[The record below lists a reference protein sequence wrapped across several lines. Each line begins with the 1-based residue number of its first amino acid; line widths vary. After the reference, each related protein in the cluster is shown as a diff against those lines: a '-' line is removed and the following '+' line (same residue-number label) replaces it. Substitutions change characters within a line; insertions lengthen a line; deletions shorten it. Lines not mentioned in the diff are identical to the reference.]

1 MSVKRGIFAKRHPAR
16 QHNIEA
22 KLRVGFLLTP
32 RFTLTAFAGFI
43 DALRL
48 AADEGDRSRPQR
60 CRWDVLGTE
69 GTPILSSCGTG
80 VLPTAPYGS
89 PEAYVS
95 AELQEQVYRNLVDIE
110 RCAVIVRVAGGV
122 IEDIRCT
129 SNESRFAVQLNGLIE
144 SDDNYRKIHEI
155 GFGLNPN
162 DGFFLDENF
171 LPNEMQLGV
180 HFGLGLTPYTKFH
193 LDIACSAVSAI
204 SDMGNEQV
212 KVL

>member
-1 MSVKRGIFAKRHPAR
+1 MTVKRGIFAKRRPAR

-60 CRWDVLGTE
+60 CRWGVLGTE

-89 PEAYVS
+89 PEAYD
-95 AELQEQVYRNLVDIE
+95 YRAVVGGLLHGGQKVPARSYSLLRETAAPGSNLILPGTSCFSPAP
-110 RCAVIVRVAGGV
+110 RGV
-122 IEDIRCT
+122 
-129 SNESRFAVQLNGLIE
+129 L
-144 SDDNYRKIHEI
+144 
-155 GFGLNPN
+155 
-162 DGFFLDENF
+162 
-171 LPNEMQLGV
+171 
-180 HFGLGLTPYTKFH
+180 
-193 LDIACSAVSAI
+193 
-204 SDMGNEQV
+204 
-212 KVL
+212 

>member
-1 MSVKRGIFAKRHPAR
+1 MTVKRGIFAKRRPAR

-60 CRWDVLGTE
+60 CRWGVLGTE

-89 PEAYVS
+89 PEAYDYLVVVGGLLHGGQNVPVRFYS
-95 AELQEQVYRNLVDIE
+95 LLHETAAAELQ
-110 RCAVIVRVAGGV
+110 
-122 IEDIRCT
+122 
-129 SNESRFAVQLNGLIE
+129 
-144 SDDNYRKIHEI
+144 
-155 GFGLNPN
+155 
-162 DGFFLDENF
+162 
-171 LPNEMQLGV
+171 LG
-180 HFGLGLTPYTKFH
+180 GLGAGLFVVAPPGLLH
-193 LDIACSAVSAI
+193 GPAA
-204 SDMGNEQV
+204 
-212 KVL
+212 

>member
-1 MSVKRGIFAKRHPAR
+1 MTVKRGIFAKRRPAR

-32 RFTLTAFAGFI
+32 RFPLTAFAGFI

-89 PEAYVS
+89 PEAYDYLVVVGGLLHGGQKVPARFYS
-95 AELQEQVYRNLVDIE
+95 LLRETAAAGIKLVGLGTGCFVLARAGLVYRHG
-110 RCAVIVRVAGGV
+110 AGG
-122 IEDIRCT
+122 
-129 SNESRFAVQLNGLIE
+129 
-144 SDDNYRKIHEI
+144 
-155 GFGLNPN
+155 
-162 DGFFLDENF
+162 
-171 LPNEMQLGV
+171 
-180 HFGLGLTPYTKFH
+180 
-193 LDIACSAVSAI
+193 SAVHR
-204 SDMGNEQV
+204 
-212 KVL
+212 

>member
-1 MSVKRGIFAKRHPAR
+1 MTVKRGIFAKRRPAR

-48 AADEGDRSRPQR
+48 AADEGDRSRPRR

-89 PEAYVS
+89 PEAYD
-95 AELQEQVYRNLVDIE
+95 YLV
-110 RCAVIVRVAGGV
+110 VVRGLLPGGQKVPVRFYSLLRETAAAGGKLV
-122 IEDIRCT
+122 
-129 SNESRFAVQLNGLIE
+129 
-144 SDDNYRKIHEI
+144 
-155 GFGLNPN
+155 
-162 DGFFLDENF
+162 
-171 LPNEMQLGV
+171 
-180 HFGLGLTPYTKFH
+180 GLGTGCCGLERAGFLCGHVASVGWFH
-193 LDIACSAVSAI
+193 REECR
-204 SDMGNEQV
+204 EE
-212 KVL
+212 